1 MNWKKTFGLAL
12 FLTLCAWYL
21 SGQKSL
27 DYKSNV
33 RKYSALER
41 APASIKLNVIRKE
54 KPSSDLDK
62 SGLTKEKIAAIL
74 QLQDFLFSRPA
85 FTEENIRKREVM
97 LETFLINP
105 KDTVAHFSKLMQ
117 NSKDDELKGFLLNLT
132 MNSKLEDEEK
142 ADIFLARLKAG
153 ADISKEGLV
162 PDENISFMIGISHLS
177 RLENESVKEQA
188 QEKLKE
194 SILSKDV
201 GFQNIYKDY
210 FKESQ

>member
-1 MNWKKTFGLAL
+1 
-12 FLTLCAWYL
+12 
-21 SGQKSL
+21 
-27 DYKSNV
+27 
-33 RKYSALER
+33 
-41 APASIKLNVIRKE
+41 
-54 KPSSDLDK
+54 
-62 SGLTKEKIAAIL
+62 
-74 QLQDFLFSRPA
+74 
-85 FTEENIRKREVM
+85 M